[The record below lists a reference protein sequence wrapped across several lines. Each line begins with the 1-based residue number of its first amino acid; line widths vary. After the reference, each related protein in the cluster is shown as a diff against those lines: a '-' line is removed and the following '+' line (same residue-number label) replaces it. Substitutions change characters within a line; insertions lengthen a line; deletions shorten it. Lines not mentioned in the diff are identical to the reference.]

1 MLTKEELKEK
11 KLTFWNDFKQL
22 MSKVKSSNGKRMSWL
37 SYPTDIKNIYLRL
50 YADKKEIAL
59 NFDIQYKDPT
69 IRAVFWEQMNEL
81 KRVLESEMNEEGIW
95 IEKCNSDSV
104 EEFCRIQWKRENLN
118 YLNDAHKEE
127 IYSFFKE
134 KLIAFDCFYQEYKD
148 ILIFLAK

>member
-11 KLTFWNDFKQL
+11 KLIFWNDFKQL

-50 YADKKEIAL
+50 YTDKKEIAL
-59 NFDIQYKDPT
+59 NFDIQFKDPT

-81 KRVLESEMNEEGIW
+81 KRVLENEMNEEGIW

-104 EEFCRIQWKRENLN
+104 EEFCRIQWKRKELN

-134 KLIAFDCFYQEYKD
+134 KLIAFDGFYQEYKD

>member
-69 IRAVFWEQMNEL
+69 IRAVFWEQLNEL

-104 EEFCRIQWKRENLN
+104 EEFCRIQWKKENLN

-127 IYSFFKE
+127 IYAFFKE
-134 KLIAFDCFYQEYKD
+134 KLIAFDSFYQEYKD